1 MLKKVCFSLILMIL
15 LLPLTFSQ
23 SQLSYA
29 TLEGIITHRDKLPI
43 EGAKVLIASFNP
55 CYSGAVVD
63 DISRKG
69 VIVITSVNA
78 NQTNRFGWAGEW
90 RNALLGG
97 TSDNRTDRNGDGFI
111 SMTEAYEWVAVKS
124 QAYNPIVIT
133 SAQINGKAISSC
145 AVNLAKDNFLLYLTD
160 DQGRA
165 VPNAWVQWI
174 AFVPSPTQEVIGGV
188 LIASHGQHI
197 SFPRLS
203 STPVIVTNAQKDG
216 KALISGAQ
224 NNAPDG
230 FDLCILDDSG
240 RTVSGAW
247 VLWIV
252 VVPNSKNGFKGE
264 VRMRSNGQN
273 IQFTPSF
280 SKGPVYVLSAQPG
293 VMVGAVDNRQDGFT
307 LSLIKH
313 DGTRAD
319 NIM

>member
-15 LLPLTFSQ
+15 LLPLAFSQ

-90 RNALLGG
+90 RNAPLGG

-203 STPVIVTNAQKDG
+203 STSSYSNK
-216 KALISGAQ
+216 
-224 NNAPDG
+224 
-230 FDLCILDDSG
+230 C
-240 RTVSGAW
+240 
-247 VLWIV
+247 
-252 VVPNSKNGFKGE
+252 SK
-264 VRMRSNGQN
+264 RW
-273 IQFTPSF
+273 
-280 SKGPVYVLSAQPG
+280 
-293 VMVGAVDNRQDGFT
+293 
-307 LSLIKH
+307 
-313 DGTRAD
+313 
-319 NIM
+319 